1 MDLLTDLAGQL
12 QTLFAHEADQLA
24 RDTGFLKRQRKLS
37 GAAFA
42 QVLVFGWLHQPN
54 ASLDD
59 LAEFAADLGIDVTP
73 QALDQRLN
81 LPATRLL
88 AALLTQAWH
97 RAVAAQPLALPLL
110 RRFRGVYVFDNT
122 TCSLPAALAA
132 LFPGCGGR
140 TPQDGQAALKLHV
153 GLELT
158 TGALQMACG
167 DGRTPDVATEL
178 ARAPLPAGALR
189 LADLG
194 FFSLEV
200 LRDYGDMGVL
210 WLTRAKAHLKVR
222 AEGGEELPLTDLLS
236 RSGADRLDVQVQVGK
251 EARLPCRLLAVRVP
265 AAVAQRRRQR
275 LLARAKKAKKGKGR
289 KVSAAQWA
297 LCDWQVALTNV
308 AAGVLTA
315 AEAWVLLR
323 ARWQVELLF
332 KLWKSHG
339 GLGASRGRRPERVL
353 CELYAK
359 LLAMLVQH
367 WSVVAAAGSPLGCSH
382 VKAARRVRRAAL
394 RLAQALAAVV
404 ELTAVLV
411 LLARRIR
418 RRCGVQRRGKRPTTY
433 ELLRD
438 PSQPQW
444 PPEEEDAEHLNAA
457 LT

>member
-1 MDLLTDLAGQL
+1 MNLLTDLAAQL
-12 QTLFAHEADQLA
+12 QTLFTHEAEQAA
-24 RDTGFLKRQRKLS
+24 RLTGFLQRQRKLS
-37 GAAFA
+37 GATFV
-42 QVLVFGWLHQPN
+42 QTLVFGWLQQPH

-59 LAEFAADLGIDVTP
+59 LAEFAADLGVDLTP
-73 QALDQRLN
+73 QALDQRLT
-81 LPATRLL
+81 LPATQLL

-97 RAVAAQPLALPLL
+97 HLVAAQPLALPLL
-110 RRFRGVYVFDNT
+110 RRFQGVHVFDT
-122 TCSLPAALAA
+122 TTLSLPAALAT

-167 DGRTPDVATEL
+167 DGRTPDVASEL

-194 FFSLEV
+194 FLSLEV
-200 LRDYGDMGVL
+200 LRDYSDMGVF
-210 WLTRAKAHLKVR
+210 WLTRAKAHLKVWTDT
-222 AEGGEELPLTDLLS
+222 GEELSLTDLLQ
-236 RSGADRLDVQVQVGK
+236 RSSAEHLDLQVAVGQK
-251 EARLPCRLLAVRVP
+251 ARLPCRLLATRVP
-265 AAVAQRRRQR
+265 AAVAQKRRQR
-275 LLARAKKAKKGKGR
+275 LLARAKKAKKGKGQ

-308 AAGVLTA
+308 TAGVLTA

-323 ARWQVELLF
+323 ARWQVEVLF

-339 GLGASRGRRPERVL
+339 GLDKSHGHRAERVL
-353 CELYAK
+353 CEVYAK
-359 LLAMLVQH
+359 LLAMVVQH
-367 WSVVAAAGSPLGCSH
+367 WSVVVAAGSPLGWSY
-382 VKAARRVRRAAL
+382 VKAARRVRRAAV
-394 RLAQALAAVV
+394 RLAQALGQVV
-404 ELTAVLV
+404 ELLGVLV

-418 RRCGVQRRGKRPTTY
+418 KRCQVQRRGRRPTTS

-438 PSQPQW
+438 PSQPHW
-444 PPEEEDAEHLNAA
+444 LPEEDAESLNAA